1 MMARNYVYGT
11 VRDSRRNAIYA
22 IRVQDDIIDAVE
34 AEQIADLM
42 REKLQSRG
50 EMAADVVVVQGHAKE
65 TLRLYGVPYSVS
77 RVRAAMFNAALSWQ
91 PIELD

>member
-50 EMAADVVVVQGHAKE
+50 EMAADVVVQGHAKE
-65 TLRLYGVPYSVS
+65 TLRLYGAPYSVN
-77 RVRAAMFNAALSWQ
+77 RVRAAMFNAAVSWQ